1 MCRQQHQV
9 KGWVVPAPATISAR
23 RESEGEGHF
32 NGLVRAGYL
41 IQDGQAAYTLK
52 AELWTRPSEIE
63 DASPD
68 R

>member
-9 KGWVVPAPATISAR
+9 KGWVVPAPATIPAR

-41 IQDGQAAYTLK
+41 IQDGQAA
-52 AELWTRPSEIE
+52 
-63 DASPD
+63 
-68 R
+68 